1 MQKPSNVVLL
11 AFPGVLPVDLFNP
24 HHVFSKAKEYA
35 DPSLRVSIATNQQPV
50 SMAHNVSL
58 NANDFIA
65 SPDEVPERGG
75 LLIVPGGEGAR
86 QIFERGNPFVEN
98 YVRAFHRKPGN
109 TVASVCT
116 GALVLARAGLLKDCA
131 ATTHP
136 KYLDL
141 LKNHAREV
149 RRLSP
154 GQSYIENPD
163 QRVITAGGVMKGV
176 PLALDLAERF
186 WGNEVRQ
193 RIQEDMQV
201 PSLPRMLDPEGL
213 KTVERTPTSPRRRRR
228 N

>member
-11 AFPGVLPVDLFNP
+11 AFPGVLPVDLFTS
-24 HHVFSKAKEYA
+24 HHVFSKVKEYA

-50 SMAHNVSL
+50 SMAHNVSV
-58 NANDFIA
+58 NANEFVA
-65 SPDEVPERGG
+65 SPKEVPEKDG

-86 QIFERGNPFVEN
+86 QIFEKGNPFIEN
-98 YVRAFHRKPGN
+98 YVREFHRKPGN

-141 LKNHAREV
+141 LKEHAKEI
-149 RRLSP
+149 RRLP
-154 GQSYIENPD
+154 AGQSYVENPD

-186 WGNEVRQ
+186 WGNDVRQ
-193 RIQEDMQV
+193 RIQEDMQM
-201 PSLPRMLDPEGL
+201 PSLPKMLDPEGL
-213 KTVERTPTSPRRRRR
+213 KAVERTTNTPRHRQR